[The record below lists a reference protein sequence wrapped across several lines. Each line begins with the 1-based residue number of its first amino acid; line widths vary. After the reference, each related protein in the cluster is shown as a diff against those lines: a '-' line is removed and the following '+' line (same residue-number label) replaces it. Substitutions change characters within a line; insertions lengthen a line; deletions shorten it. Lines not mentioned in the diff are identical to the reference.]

1 MTLKGIDLPVPRDIL
16 DSVDADVKT
25 GVLEVAVALLNETA
39 SLVKAV
45 PYLGV
50 IATVLLEINKI
61 KGVWLLLSSI
71 LSETQ
76 SCAVYTG
83 GRPLS
88 RILGGGHVQRRQGSR
103 SREAL
108 WRSLPTSRTVR

>member
-1 MTLKGIDLPVPRDIL
+1 MGALEMSLSLLK
-16 DSVDADVKT
+16 
-25 GVLEVAVALLNETA
+25 ETA

-50 IATVLLEINKI
+50 IAGVLLEVSRI
-61 KGVWLLLSSI
+61 KGVRTLI
-71 LSETQ
+71 LSWILSDTK
-76 SCAVYTG
+76 SSAVCIG

-88 RILGGGHVQRRQGSR
+88 RILGGGHVQRHQGRR

-108 WRSLPTSRTVR
+108 WRRLPAPRAVR